1 MYLYEA
7 HPIPCDWI
15 CAYIKRVGVL
25 RIKRNLHVTK
35 SRKAHTPCVTPT
47 YGFEARVKLDGDL
60 KTFGEAYPSVD
71 LLLV

>member
-1 MYLYEA
+1 M
-7 HPIPCDWI
+7 
-15 CAYIKRVGVL
+15 
-25 RIKRNLHVTK
+25 TK